1 MRRRVVSCGDN
12 EITATGGPSSVL
24 IDIESVVVSFDEATT
39 SQTIA
44 YVFARAKLRATLAGT
59 FLPRI

>member
-1 MRRRVVSCGDN
+1 MRRRVVSRGDN
-12 EITATGGPSSVL
+12 EITATGGPSNVL
-24 IDIESVVVSFDEATT
+24 IDIESVVVSFDEAT

-44 YVFARAKLRATLAGT
+44 YVLARAKLRATLAGT